1 MWGRKKVS
9 KVMIMTA
16 MVVAWMGITA
26 AAGAAPNYYPKDYA
40 KIIEASRAE
49 KGLMI
54 YSVMATDN
62 WKPVLA
68 AFNKHYPWISI
79 KTLDLKP
86 GEVLQRYIAEV
97 ESGIPTADFMV
108 INLPSGWARLQ
119 KENRLLRYP
128 SPEIPY
134 LPKWSMRQETV
145 YTFSGDP
152 AVMVWNTKILPA
164 DMVPKGLGDLAEKA
178 KQRPDF
184 FRARLTAY
192 DDTGSYGTFG
202 IWGLYKHHGE
212 KLWNWLDILGPLT
225 RPDASGGAQIE
236 KILSG
241 EYMLSYN
248 AGLITLGVSSVKKAG
263 KLIGWKWL
271 EDGNIVLLRSL
282 GISNKAVNVN
292 SAKLMLDFILSQEG
306 QVAMTKGNF
315 TAYRPDAA
323 DKISEPTLHL
333 DRLIKIVG
341 EKNAVLV
348 GSDPDYGDEA
358 KFKALRE
365 RLRKAYSGKK

>member
-1 MWGRKKVS
+1 MRRWKRVS
-9 KVMIMTA
+9 WLIMTA
-16 MVVAWMGITA
+16 MVVTGMGMVA
-26 AAGAAPNYYPKDYA
+26 AADAAPNYYPKEYA
-40 KIIEASRAE
+40 KIVEASRAE

-62 WKPVLA
+62 WKPILA
-68 AFNKHYPWISI
+68 AFNKHYPWISA

-86 GEVLQRYIAEV
+86 GEVMQRYIAEA
-97 ESGIPTADFMV
+97 ESGIPTADFLV
-108 INLPSGWARLQ
+108 INLPSGWARLM
-119 KENRLLRYP
+119 KEKRLLRYS

-134 LPKWSMRQETV
+134 LPKWSIREETV

-152 AVMVWNTKILPA
+152 AVMIWNTKIMPA

-178 KQRPDF
+178 KKKPDF
-184 FRARLTAY
+184 FRGRLTAY

-212 KLWNWLDILGPLT
+212 KLWSWLETIGPLT
-225 RPDASGGAQIE
+225 RPEASGGAQIE

-241 EYMLSYN
+241 EYMMSYS

-263 KLIGWKWL
+263 KLVGWKWV

-282 GISNKAVNVN
+282 GIPNKAANVN
-292 SAKLMLDFILSQEG
+292 SAKLLLDFILSQEG

-315 TAYRPDAA
+315 TAYRSDAA
-323 DKISEPTLHL
+323 AKISEATLHL

-348 GSDPDYGDEA
+348 GSDPEYGDEA
-358 KFKALRE
+358 KFKALKE
-365 RLRKAYSGKK
+365 RLRKVYSGKK